1 MKIAVSATGQDIE
14 ANVDPR
20 FGRAQY
26 FVIVDTETM
35 QAEAVSNSNATAGG
49 GAGIASA
56 QLVANKGAEVV
67 LTGNCGPNAFSALA
81 QVNVSVIT
89 GVSGKIKDAV
99 EAYKEGKYQAAPQA
113 NVAEHFGS
121 PQGGGGG
128 TASPS
133 GGDQSMNQQM
143 FGRGQMGG
151 GRGMGRGG
159 GRGMGGGGG
168 RGMGL

>member
-26 FVIVDTETM
+26 FLIVDTETM
-35 QAEAVSNSNATAGG
+35 QAEAVPNSNAMGG
-49 GAGIASA
+49 GGVGIAAA
-56 QLVANKGAEVV
+56 QLVANKGAEAL

-81 QVNVSVIT
+81 QVNVAVIT

-99 EAYKEGKYQAAPQA
+99 EAYKEGKYQPSPKA

-121 PQGGGGG
+121 PQDGGGSE
-128 TASPS
+128 TSSPN
-133 GGDQSMNQQM
+133 QAMNQQM
-143 FGRGQMGG
+143 FGGG
-151 GRGMGRGG
+151 GRGM

-168 RGMGL
+168 RGGGRGMGRG

>member
-26 FVIVDTETM
+26 FLIVDTETM
-35 QAEAVSNSNATAGG
+35 QAEAVSNDNAMGG
-49 GAGIASA
+49 GGVGIASA

-81 QVNVSVIT
+81 QVGVQVII

-99 EAYKEGKYQAAPQA
+99 EAYKAGKYQAAPQA
-113 NVAEHFGS
+113 NVAEHSGS
-121 PQGGGGG
+121 PQGGG
-128 TASPS
+128 TQA
-133 GGDQSMNQQM
+133 MNQQM
-143 FGRGQMGG
+143 GG
-151 GRGMGRGG
+151 GMGRGG

-168 RGMGL
+168 RGRGMGR

>member
-26 FVIVDTETM
+26 FLIVDTETM
-35 QAEAVSNSNATAGG
+35 QAEAVSNSNAMAGG

-56 QLVANKGAEVV
+56 QLVANKSAEVV

-81 QVNVSVIT
+81 AVNVPVIT

-99 EAYKEGKYQAAPQA
+99 EAYKAGKYQAAPKA
-113 NVAEHFGS
+113 NVADHFGKS
-121 PQGGGGG
+121 PGGGFGGPAGG
-128 TASPS
+128 TQA
-133 GGDQSMNQQM
+133 MNQQT
-143 FGRGQMGG
+143 FGGSQMGG
-151 GRGMGRGG
+151 GRGIGRG

-168 RGMGL
+168 RGMGR